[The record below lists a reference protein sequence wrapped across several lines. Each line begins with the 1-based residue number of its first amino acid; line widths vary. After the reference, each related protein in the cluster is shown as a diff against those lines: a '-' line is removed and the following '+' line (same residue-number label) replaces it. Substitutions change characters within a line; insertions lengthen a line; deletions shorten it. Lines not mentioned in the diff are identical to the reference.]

1 MRLPTTITPPP
12 TTTPS
17 SPEQQEVT
25 IETIKMK
32 RFICEISDFLDMKMK
47 KKTEEDYK
55 KKAEGFPPQIPTPD
69 YNIKKIAESTIE
81 ALPTNDE
88 EEKELIEIDDADEL
102 RNKEKKKT
110 QQTR

>member
-1 MRLPTTITPPP
+1 M
-12 TTTPS
+12 
-17 SPEQQEVT
+17 
-25 IETIKMK
+25 
-32 RFICEISDFLDMKMK
+32 FDFVDMKMK
-47 KKTEEDYK
+47 KKTEEDDK
-55 KKAEGFPPQIPTPD
+55 KEGGRISTSNSD
-69 YNIKKIAESTIE
+69 SKYYEIKKIAESTIE

>member
-1 MRLPTTITPPP
+1 
-12 TTTPS
+12 
-17 SPEQQEVT
+17 
-25 IETIKMK
+25 MK

-47 KKTEEDYK
+47 KKTKEEDDK

-102 RNKEKKKT
+102 RNKEKKT
-110 QQTR
+110 QQQDNNTTNKNNNNKI